1 MNQQELL
8 WDYQQTD
15 IQAEAIAKE
24 IKRSPARQKLV
35 KYRDYLLE
43 QQNTIKR
50 IEEEVLTM
58 QDRLEVLEDAVR
70 LVEDQLNNLQKKM
83 ESTEPQDLEQTERY
97 LSDAQRMMSNL
108 NEYEAEIRRIRKDS
122 ADRDRLQYDVKV
134 RAARAKNEFDKLKTS
149 YDEEYRQ
156 KNEELNALKNVLSE
170 KAKGIAPEWLD
181 KYGTIRRHAFPPLAR
196 LNGSMC
202 TGCNMSLPSG
212 VVKDVESGKEV
223 ECETCGRLL
232 IHIA

>member
-1 MNQQELL
+1 MNQMELL

-15 IQAEAIAKE
+15 IQAEAVAKE
-24 IKRSPARQKLV
+24 IKGSPERQKLV

-58 QDRLEVLEDAVR
+58 QDRLEVLEDAVK
-70 LVEDQLNNLQKKM
+70 LVEDQLNSLQKKI
-83 ESTEPQDLEQTERY
+83 EANEPQDVEQTERY

-108 NEYEAEIRRIRKDS
+108 SEYEAEIKRIRKDA

-134 RAARAKNEFDKLKTS
+134 RAARAKAEFDKLKAS
-149 YDEEYRQ
+149 YDEEYKK
-156 KNEELNALKNVLSE
+156 KNEELTSLKNVLAE
-170 KAKGIAPEWLD
+170 KAKAIQPNWIER
-181 KYGTIRRHAFPPLAR
+181 YNTIRRHAFPPLAR
-196 LNGSMC
+196 LNGSQC

-212 VVKDVESGKEV
+212 VVKDVQSGKDV

-232 IHIA
+232 IV

>member
-1 MNQQELL
+1 MNQMELL

-24 IKRSPARQKLV
+24 IKGSPERQKLV

-58 QDRLEVLEDAVR
+58 QDRLEVLEDAVK
-70 LVEDQLNNLQKKM
+70 LVEDQLNSLQKKI
-83 ESTEPQDLEQTERY
+83 EANEPQDVEQTERY

-108 NEYEAEIRRIRKDS
+108 SEYEAEIKRIRKDA

-134 RAARAKNEFDKLKTS
+134 RAARAKAEFDKLKAS
-149 YDEEYRQ
+149 YDEEYKK
-156 KNEELNALKNVLSE
+156 KNEELTALKNVLAE
-170 KAKGIAPEWLD
+170 KAKAIQPNWIER
-181 KYGTIRRHAFPPLAR
+181 YNTIRRHAFPPLAR
-196 LNGSMC
+196 LNGSQC

-212 VVKDVESGKEV
+212 VVKDVQSGKDV

-232 IHIA
+232 IV

>member
-1 MNQQELL
+1 MSQLELL

-15 IQAEAIAKE
+15 IQAEAVAKE

-70 LVEDQLNNLQKKM
+70 LVEDQLNALQAKM
-83 ESTEPQDLEQTERY
+83 EASEPQNLEESERY
-97 LSDAQRMMSNL
+97 LSEAQRLMSNL
-108 NEYEAEIRRIRKDS
+108 NEYEAEIKRIKKDS
-122 ADRDRLQYDVKV
+122 GDRDRLQYDVKV
-134 RAARAKNEFDKLKTS
+134 RAARAKSEFDKLKAS
-149 YDEEYRQ
+149 YDEEYKQ
-156 KNEELNALKNVLSE
+156 KNEELNRLKAVLSQ
-170 KAKGIAPEWLD
+170 KAKAIDPEWMER
-181 KYGTIRRHAFPPLAR
+181 YNSIRQHAFPPLAR
-196 LNGSMC
+196 LNGSQC

-212 VVKDVESGKEV
+212 VVKDVTSGKVV
-223 ECETCGRLL
+223 ECETCGRML
-232 IHIA
+232 IV

>member
-1 MNQQELL
+1 MNQLELL

-15 IQAEAIAKE
+15 IRAEAVAKE

-50 IEEEVLTM
+50 IEEEVATM
-58 QDRLEVLEDAVR
+58 QDRLEVLEDAVK
-70 LVEDQLNNLQKKM
+70 LVEDQLANLVKKM
-83 ESTEPQDLEQTERY
+83 ENNDAENVEQAERY

-108 NEYEAEIRRIRKDS
+108 NEYEAEIKRIRKD
-122 ADRDRLQYDVKV
+122 AQDRDRLQYDVKV
-134 RAARAKNEFDKLKTS
+134 RAARAKSEFDKLKTT
-149 YDEEYRQ
+149 YDEEYKQ
-156 KNEELNALKNVLSE
+156 KNEELNRYKEELAQ
-170 KAKGIAPEWLD
+170 KAKGIEPGWLD
-181 KYGTIRRHAFPPLAR
+181 KYNTIRHHAFPPLAR
-196 LNGSMC
+196 LNGSQC

-212 VVKDVESGKEV
+212 VVKDVQSGKEV

-232 IHIA
+232 TI

>member
-1 MNQQELL
+1 MNQMELL

-15 IQAEAIAKE
+15 IQAEAVAKE
-24 IKRSPARQKLV
+24 IKGSPERQKLV

-58 QDRLEVLEDAVR
+58 QDRLEVLEDAVK
-70 LVEDQLNNLQKKM
+70 LVEDQLNSLQKKI
-83 ESTEPQDLEQTERY
+83 EANEPQDVEQTERY

-108 NEYEAEIRRIRKDS
+108 SEYEAEIKRIRKDA

-134 RAARAKNEFDKLKTS
+134 RAARAKAEFDKLKAS
-149 YDEEYRQ
+149 YDEEYKK
-156 KNEELNALKNVLSE
+156 KNEELTVLKNVLAE
-170 KAKGIAPEWLD
+170 KVKAIQPNWIER
-181 KYGTIRRHAFPPLAR
+181 YNTIRRHAFPPLAR
-196 LNGSMC
+196 LNGSQC

-212 VVKDVESGKEV
+212 VVKDVQSGKDV

-232 IHIA
+232 IV

>member
-1 MNQQELL
+1 MNQMELL

-15 IQAEAIAKE
+15 IQAEAVAKE
-24 IKRSPARQKLV
+24 IKGSPERQKLV

-58 QDRLEVLEDAVR
+58 QDRLEVLEDAVK
-70 LVEDQLNNLQKKM
+70 LVEDQLNSLQKKI
-83 ESTEPQDLEQTERY
+83 EANEPQDVEQTERY

-108 NEYEAEIRRIRKDS
+108 SEYEAEIKRIRKDA

-134 RAARAKNEFDKLKTS
+134 RAARAKAEFDKLKAS
-149 YDEEYRQ
+149 YDEEYKK
-156 KNEELNALKNVLSE
+156 KNEELTALKNVLAE
-170 KAKGIAPEWLD
+170 KGKAIQPNWIER
-181 KYGTIRRHAFPPLAR
+181 YNTIRRHAFPPLAR
-196 LNGSMC
+196 LNGSQC

-212 VVKDVESGKEV
+212 VVKDVQSGKDV

-232 IHIA
+232 IV

>member
-1 MNQQELL
+1 MNQMELL

-15 IQAEAIAKE
+15 IQAEAVAKE
-24 IKRSPARQKLV
+24 IKGSPERQKLV

-58 QDRLEVLEDAVR
+58 QDRLEVLEDAVK
-70 LVEDQLNNLQKKM
+70 LVEDQLNSLQKKI
-83 ESTEPQDLEQTERY
+83 EANEPQDVEQTERY

-108 NEYEAEIRRIRKDS
+108 SEYEAEIKRIRKDA

-134 RAARAKNEFDKLKTS
+134 RAARAKAEFDKLKAS
-149 YDEEYRQ
+149 YDEEYKK
-156 KNEELNALKNVLSE
+156 KNEELTALKNVLAE
-170 KAKGIAPEWLD
+170 KAKAIQPNWIER
-181 KYGTIRRHAFPPLAR
+181 YNTIRRHAFPPLAR
-196 LNGSMC
+196 LNGSQC

-212 VVKDVESGKEV
+212 VVKDVQSGKDV

-232 IHIA
+232 IV

>member
-1 MNQQELL
+1 MNQMELL

-15 IQAEAIAKE
+15 IQAEAVAKE
-24 IKRSPARQKLV
+24 IKGSPERQKLV

-58 QDRLEVLEDAVR
+58 QDRLEVLEDAVK
-70 LVEDQLNNLQKKM
+70 LVEDQLNSLQKKI
-83 ESTEPQDLEQTERY
+83 EANEPQDVEQTERY

-108 NEYEAEIRRIRKDS
+108 SEYEAEIKRIRKDA

-134 RAARAKNEFDKLKTS
+134 RAARAKAEFDKLKAS
-149 YDEEYRQ
+149 YDEEYKK
-156 KNEELNALKNVLSE
+156 KNEELTALKNVLAA
-170 KAKGIAPEWLD
+170 KAKAIQPNWIER
-181 KYGTIRRHAFPPLAR
+181 YNTIRRHAFPPLAR
-196 LNGSMC
+196 LNGSQC

-212 VVKDVESGKEV
+212 VVKDVQSGKDV

-232 IHIA
+232 IV

>member
-1 MNQQELL
+1 MNQMELL

-15 IQAEAIAKE
+15 IQAEAVAKE
-24 IKRSPARQKLV
+24 IKGSPERQKLV

-58 QDRLEVLEDAVR
+58 QDRLEVLEDAVK
-70 LVEDQLNNLQKKM
+70 LVEDQLNSLQKKI
-83 ESTEPQDLEQTERY
+83 EANEPQDVEQTEHY

-108 NEYEAEIRRIRKDS
+108 SEYEAEIKRIRKDA

-134 RAARAKNEFDKLKTS
+134 RAARAKAEFDKLKAS
-149 YDEEYRQ
+149 YDEEYKK
-156 KNEELNALKNVLSE
+156 KNEELTALKNVLAE
-170 KAKGIAPEWLD
+170 KAKAIQPNWIER
-181 KYGTIRRHAFPPLAR
+181 YNTIRRHAFPPLAR
-196 LNGSMC
+196 LNGSQC

-212 VVKDVESGKEV
+212 VVKDVQSGKDV

-232 IHIA
+232 IV

>member
-1 MNQQELL
+1 MSQLELL

-15 IQAEAIAKE
+15 IQAEAVAKE

-50 IEEEVLTM
+50 IEEEILTM
-58 QDRLEVLEDAVR
+58 QDRLEVLEDAVK
-70 LVEDQLNNLQKKM
+70 LVEDQLNSLQKKM
-83 ESTEPQDLEQTERY
+83 ETSEPQDVEQTERY
-97 LSDAQRMMSNL
+97 LSDAQRMISNL
-108 NEYEAEIRRIRKDS
+108 GEYEAEIKRIKKDS

-134 RAARAKNEFDKLKTS
+134 RAARAKSEFDKLKAS
-149 YDEEYRQ
+149 YDEEYKR
-156 KNEELNALKNVLSE
+156 KNEELNELKNVLAE
-170 KAKGIAPEWLD
+170 KAKGIAPAWMD
-181 KYGTIRRHAFPPLAR
+181 RYSTIRHHAFPPLAR
-196 LNGSMC
+196 LNGSQC

-212 VVKDVESGKEV
+212 VVKDVESGKDV

-232 IHIA
+232 IV

>member
-1 MNQQELL
+1 MNQMEFL

-15 IQAEAIAKE
+15 IQAEAVAKE
-24 IKRSPARQKLV
+24 IKGSPERQKLV

-58 QDRLEVLEDAVR
+58 QDRLEVLEDAVK
-70 LVEDQLNNLQKKM
+70 LVEDQLNSLQKKI
-83 ESTEPQDLEQTERY
+83 EANEPQDVEQTERY

-108 NEYEAEIRRIRKDS
+108 SEYEAEIKRIRKDA

-134 RAARAKNEFDKLKTS
+134 RAARAKAEFDKLKAS
-149 YDEEYRQ
+149 YDEEYKK
-156 KNEELNALKNVLSE
+156 KNEELTALKNVLAE
-170 KAKGIAPEWLD
+170 KAKAIQPNWIER
-181 KYGTIRRHAFPPLAR
+181 YNTIRRHAFPPLAR
-196 LNGSMC
+196 LNGSQC

-212 VVKDVESGKEV
+212 VVKDVQSGKDV

-232 IHIA
+232 IV

>member
-1 MNQQELL
+1 MNQMELL

-15 IQAEAIAKE
+15 IQAEAVAKE
-24 IKRSPARQKLV
+24 IKGSPERQKLV

-58 QDRLEVLEDAVR
+58 QDRLEVLEDAVK
-70 LVEDQLNNLQKKM
+70 LVEDQLNSLQKKI
-83 ESTEPQDLEQTERY
+83 EANEPQDVEQTERY

-108 NEYEAEIRRIRKDS
+108 SEYEAEIKRIRKDA

-134 RAARAKNEFDKLKTS
+134 RAARAKAEFDKLKTS
-149 YDEEYRQ
+149 YDEEYKK
-156 KNEELNALKNVLSE
+156 KNEELTALKNVLAE
-170 KAKGIAPEWLD
+170 KAKAIQPNWIER
-181 KYGTIRRHAFPPLAR
+181 YNTIRRHAFPPLAR
-196 LNGSMC
+196 LNGSQC

-212 VVKDVESGKEV
+212 VVKDVQSGKDV

-232 IHIA
+232 IV

>member
-1 MNQQELL
+1 MNQLELL

-15 IQAEAIAKE
+15 IQAEAVAKE

-50 IEEEVLTM
+50 IEDEVLTM
-58 QDRLEVLEDAVR
+58 QDRLAVLEDAVQ

-83 ESTEPQDLEQTERY
+83 EAAEPQDVEQTERY

-108 NEYEAEIRRIRKDS
+108 NEYEAEIKRIRKDS

-134 RAARAKNEFDKLKTS
+134 RAARAKSEFDKLKAS
-149 YDEEYRQ
+149 YDEEYKR

-170 KAKGIAPEWLD
+170 KAKGIAPAGRQKD
-181 KYGTIRRHAFPPLAR
+181 YTISRRPCPPDRKSTR
-196 LNGSMC
+196 LNSSHTTVSRM
-202 TGCNMSLPSG
+202 PS
-212 VVKDVESGKEV
+212 S
-223 ECETCGRLL
+223 
-232 IHIA
+232 A

>member
-1 MNQQELL
+1 MNQMELL

-15 IQAEAIAKE
+15 IQAEAVAKE
-24 IKRSPARQKLV
+24 IKGSPERQKLV

-58 QDRLEVLEDAVR
+58 QDRLEVLEDAVK
-70 LVEDQLNNLQKKM
+70 LVEDQLNSLQKKI
-83 ESTEPQDLEQTERY
+83 EANEPQDVEQTERY

-108 NEYEAEIRRIRKDS
+108 SEYEAEIKRIRKDA

-134 RAARAKNEFDKLKTS
+134 RAARAKAEFDKLKAS
-149 YDEEYRQ
+149 YDEEYKK
-156 KNEELNALKNVLSE
+156 KNEELTVLKNVLAE
-170 KAKGIAPEWLD
+170 KAKAIQPNWIER
-181 KYGTIRRHAFPPLAR
+181 YNTIRRHAFPPLAR
-196 LNGSMC
+196 LNGSQC

-212 VVKDVESGKEV
+212 VVKDVQSGKDV

-232 IHIA
+232 IV

>member
-1 MNQQELL
+1 MNQMELL

-15 IQAEAIAKE
+15 IQAEAVAKE
-24 IKRSPARQKLV
+24 IKGSPARQKLV

-58 QDRLEVLEDAVR
+58 QDRLEVLEDAVK
-70 LVEDQLNNLQKKM
+70 LVEDQLNSLQKKI
-83 ESTEPQDLEQTERY
+83 EANEPQDVEQTERY

-108 NEYEAEIRRIRKDS
+108 SEYEAEIKRIRKDA

-134 RAARAKNEFDKLKTS
+134 RAARAKAEFDKLKAS
-149 YDEEYRQ
+149 YDEEYKK
-156 KNEELNALKNVLSE
+156 KNEELTALKNVLAE
-170 KAKGIAPEWLD
+170 KAKAIQPNWIER
-181 KYGTIRRHAFPPLAR
+181 YNTIRRHAFPPLAR
-196 LNGSMC
+196 LNGSQC

-212 VVKDVESGKEV
+212 VVKDVQSGKDV

-232 IHIA
+232 IV

>member
-1 MNQQELL
+1 MNQLELL

-15 IQAEAIAKE
+15 IQAEKVAKD

-58 QDRLEVLEDAVR
+58 QDRLEVLKDAVA
-70 LVEDQLNNLQKKM
+70 LVEDQLSSLEKKM
-83 ESTEPQDLEQTERY
+83 EESEPADLEQTEKY
-97 LSDAQRMMSNL
+97 LADAQRMMGNL
-108 NEYEAEIRRIRKDS
+108 SEYESEIKRIRKDS
-122 ADRDRLQYDVKV
+122 NDRDRLQYDVKV
-134 RAARAKNEFDKLKTS
+134 RAARAKTEFDKLKAS
-149 YDEEYRQ
+149 YDEEYSQ
-156 KNEELNALKNVLSE
+156 KNKELTDLKEELAK
-170 KAKGIAPEWLD
+170 KAGGIAPEWME
-181 KYGTIRRHAFPPLAR
+181 KYNAIRHHAFPPLAR
-196 LNGSMC
+196 LSGNQC

-212 VVKDVESGKEV
+212 VVRDVQSGKEV

-232 IHIA
+232 MV

>member
-1 MNQQELL
+1 MNQMELL

-15 IQAEAIAKE
+15 IQAEAVAKE
-24 IKRSPARQKLV
+24 IKGSPERQKLV

-58 QDRLEVLEDAVR
+58 QDRLEVLEDAVK
-70 LVEDQLNNLQKKM
+70 LVEDQLNSLQKKI
-83 ESTEPQDLEQTERY
+83 EANEPQDVEQTERY
-97 LSDAQRMMSNL
+97 LNDAQRMMSNL
-108 NEYEAEIRRIRKDS
+108 SEYEAEIKRIRKDA

-134 RAARAKNEFDKLKTS
+134 RAARAKAEFDKLKAS
-149 YDEEYRQ
+149 YDEEYKK
-156 KNEELNALKNVLSE
+156 KNEELTALKNVLAE
-170 KAKGIAPEWLD
+170 KAKAIQPNWIER
-181 KYGTIRRHAFPPLAR
+181 YNTIRRHAFPPLAR
-196 LNGSMC
+196 LNGSQC

-212 VVKDVESGKEV
+212 VVKDVQSGKDV

-232 IHIA
+232 IV